1 MASQTM
7 SSNTSEN
14 RSSLQMCNGCG
25 DHMEILTSHTKKNPN
40 RKFWICRECN
50 NFQWAEDRKP
60 SEGKIN
66 LLADEV
72 RKLALEIECL
82 SVKFQ
87 LLHKELKH
95 MRDRE
100 VQRQLLD
107 DELRKREAPRSDFI
121 KLIVIVVLCFLFK
134 YCFKVVSICT
144 MLLEKTCIVYF
155 EHDM

>member
-25 DHMEILTSHTKKNPN
+25 DPMEILTSHTQKNPN
-40 RKFWICRECN
+40 RKFWTCRGCN
-50 NFQWAEDRKP
+50 NFQWAEDHKP

-87 LLHKELKH
+87 LLHKELEH

-100 VQRQLLD
+100 VQRRLLD

-134 YCFKVVSICT
+134 Y
-144 MLLEKTCIVYF
+144 YF
-155 EHDM
+155 